1 MVRHCRTYLLSV
13 IVTVNSFALVLSKR
27 RKPSVRIKS
36 QINIVAALCLNG
48 ITFLFY
54 GINYNKTEGNMSSIF
69 KNVSLCMSD
78 IFVMLNYYFMM
89 MLLTI
94 GRFLA
99 FYLNMKH
106 QLYLPPKKVSKFIA
120 FVTVSLFAGTVNV
133 LALVLLKKWMLST
146 IRTCCMYFMQ
156 LLILDILFL
165 LYLFTFSMFIKESK
179 KLRKLILKIMNVS
192 SYCPQT

>member
-54 GINYNKTEGNMSSIF
+54 GIKYNKIEGNMSSIF
-69 KNVSLCMSD
+69 ENVSLCMSD

-106 QLYLPPKKVSKFIA
+106 QLYLPPKKVIKFIA

-179 KLRKLILKIMNVS
+179 K
-192 SYCPQT
+192 

>member
-1 MVRHCRTYLLSV
+1 MQNGLVRHCRTYLLSV

-36 QINIVAALCLNG
+36 QINIVADLCLNG
-48 ITFLFY
+48 ITLLFY

-69 KNVSLCMSD
+69 KNVSLCMSY

-89 MLLTI
+89 MLLAI

-106 QLYLPPKKVSKFIA
+106 QLYLPPKKVIKFIA

-133 LALVLLKKWMLST
+133 LALVLLKK
-146 IRTCCMYFMQ
+146 
-156 LLILDILFL
+156 
-165 LYLFTFSMFIKESK
+165 
-179 KLRKLILKIMNVS
+179 
-192 SYCPQT
+192 